1 MIIKNKLNNGKIQMY
16 VDILRINKGGNK
28 LMSVRQLKENKIT
41 KDGRSWVFIQY
52 SKGLDGKRHQY
63 QSQAYMTEEEAI
75 QAEKAYLNK
84 YKDVEVNPHM
94 TFKEAYTIYYNY
106 QKDKIKDS
114 TLKTYRDRIK
124 YMGLLD
130 NVELVNLN
138 WDLYQKWRAQINK
151 TNLCDRQKTDI
162 QKFIKQVINFAE
174 KQWDF
179 NLRKFYNK
187 LEPFKTPGALKKE
200 MDFYEPEEFF
210 KFISVVD
217 DLRYKCFFELLYYC
231 GLRRSEARGLQW
243 KHIDF
248 NNKTLTVSQ
257 QVLNPSNSN
266 ASTEWYISSTK
277 TEASNRTIPIS
288 TTLLNDL
295 AELKKTNERLSKFK
309 QTWFVLG
316 DDVPMATG
324 RMYFYRDKYAK
335 KAGIRRIRLHDF
347 RHSCAS
353 ALISGAAPI
362 TAVSNFLGHS
372 ETTETL
378 ETYTHMFKKDLAN
391 VPKFFDTLEKDFN
404 EKSSE

>member
-1 MIIKNKLNNGKIQMY
+1 
-16 VDILRINKGGNK
+16 
-28 LMSVRQLKENKIT
+28 MSVRQLKENKIT

-75 QAEKAYLNK
+75 RAEKAYLNK

-94 TFKEAYTIYYNY
+94 TFKEAYTIYYDY

-151 TNLCDRQKTDI
+151 TNLCDRYKTDI

-248 NNKTLTVSQ
+248 KNKLLTVSQ

-277 TEASNRTIPIS
+277 TEASNRTIPVP

-295 AELKKTNERLSKFK
+295 SELKKTNEKFSKFK

-316 DDVPMATG
+316 DDIPMATG
-324 RMYFYRDKYAK
+324 RMYFYRDKYAE

>member
-1 MIIKNKLNNGKIQMY
+1 
-16 VDILRINKGGNK
+16 
-28 LMSVRQLKENKIT
+28 MSVRQLKENKIT

-75 QAEKAYLNK
+75 QAEKEYLNK

-94 TFKEAYTIYYNY
+94 TFKEAYTIYYDY

-138 WDLYQKWRAQINK
+138 WDLYQKWRAQMNK
-151 TNLCDRQKTDI
+151 TNLCDRYKTDI

-248 NNKTLTVSQ
+248 INKTLTVSQ

-277 TEASNRTIPIS
+277 TEASNRTIPFS

-324 RMYFYRDKYAK
+324 RMYFYRDKYAE

>member
-1 MIIKNKLNNGKIQMY
+1 
-16 VDILRINKGGNK
+16 
-28 LMSVRQLKENKIT
+28 MSVRQLKENKIT

-63 QSQAYMTEEEAI
+63 QSQAYMTEDEAI

-94 TFKEAYTIYYNY
+94 TFKEAYTIYYDY

-138 WDLYQKWRAQINK
+138 WDLYQKWRAQMNK
-151 TNLCDRQKTDI
+151 TNLCDRYKTDI

-248 NNKTLTVSQ
+248 INKTLTVSQ

-316 DDVPMATG
+316 DNVPMATG

-404 EKSSE
+404 KKSSE

>member
-1 MIIKNKLNNGKIQMY
+1 
-16 VDILRINKGGNK
+16 
-28 LMSVRQLKENKIT
+28 MSVRQLKESKIT

-75 QAEKAYLNK
+75 QAEKIYLNK

-94 TFKEAYTIYYNY
+94 TFKEAYTIYYDY

-138 WDLYQKWRAQINK
+138 WNLYQKWRAQMNK
-151 TNLCDRQKTDI
+151 TNLCDRYKTDI

-248 NNKTLTVSQ
+248 KNKLLTVSQ

-277 TEASNRTIPIS
+277 TEASNRTIPIP

-295 AELKKTNERLSKFK
+295 SELKKTNEKFSKFK

-316 DDVPMATG
+316 DDIPMATG
-324 RMYFYRDKYAK
+324 RMYFYRDKYAE

>member
-1 MIIKNKLNNGKIQMY
+1 
-16 VDILRINKGGNK
+16 
-28 LMSVRQLKENKIT
+28 MSVRQLKQNKIT

-75 QAEKAYLNK
+75 QAEKEYLNK

-94 TFKEAYTIYYNY
+94 TFKEAYTIYYEY

-151 TNLCDRQKTDI
+151 TNLCDRYKTDI

-248 NNKTLTVSQ
+248 KNKLLTVSQ

-277 TEASNRTIPIS
+277 TEASNRTIPVP

-295 AELKKTNERLSKFK
+295 SELKKTNEKFSKFK
-309 QTWFVLG
+309 QTWFVLR
-316 DDVPMATG
+316 DDIPMATG
-324 RMYFYRDKYAK
+324 RMYFYRDKYAE

-404 EKSSE
+404 DKFSE

>member
-1 MIIKNKLNNGKIQMY
+1 
-16 VDILRINKGGNK
+16 
-28 LMSVRQLKENKIT
+28 MSVRQLKENKIT

-106 QKDKIKDS
+106 QNDKIKDS

-151 TNLCDRQKTDI
+151 TNLCDRYKTDI

-248 NNKTLTVSQ
+248 KNKLLTVSQ

-324 RMYFYRDKYAK
+324 RMYFYRDKYAE

>member
-1 MIIKNKLNNGKIQMY
+1 
-16 VDILRINKGGNK
+16 
-28 LMSVRQLKENKIT
+28 MSVRQLKKNKIT

-52 SKGLDGKRHQY
+52 SKGLEGKRHQY
-63 QSQAYMTEEEAI
+63 QSQAYMTEDEAI

-94 TFKEAYTIYYNY
+94 TFKEAYTIYYDY

-151 TNLCDRQKTDI
+151 TNLCDRYKTDI

-248 NNKTLTVSQ
+248 KNKLLTVSQ

-277 TEASNRTIPIS
+277 TEASNRTIPVP

-295 AELKKTNERLSKFK
+295 SELKKTNEKFSKFK

-316 DDVPMATG
+316 DDIPMATG
-324 RMYFYRDKYAK
+324 RMYFYRDKYAE

>member
-1 MIIKNKLNNGKIQMY
+1 
-16 VDILRINKGGNK
+16 
-28 LMSVRQLKENKIT
+28 MSVRQLKENKIT

-94 TFKEAYTIYYNY
+94 TFKEAYTIYYEY

-130 NVELVNLN
+130 NVELVNLD

-151 TNLCDRQKTDI
+151 TNLCDRYKTDI

-248 NNKTLTVSQ
+248 KNKLLTVSQ

-277 TEASNRTIPIS
+277 TEASNRTIPIA

-295 AELKKTNERLSKFK
+295 AELKKSNERIAKFK

-324 RMYFYRDKYAK
+324 RMYFYRDKYAE
-335 KAGIRRIRLHDF
+335 KAGVRRIRLHDF

-353 ALISGAAPI
+353 ALISGSAPI

-404 EKSSE
+404 EKSSK

>member
-1 MIIKNKLNNGKIQMY
+1 
-16 VDILRINKGGNK
+16 
-28 LMSVRQLKENKIT
+28 MSVRKLKENKIT

-63 QSQAYMTEEEAI
+63 QSKAYMTENEAL
-75 QAEKAYLNK
+75 QAEKEYLNK
-84 YKDVEVNPHM
+84 YRDVEVNPHM
-94 TFKEAYTIYYNY
+94 TFKEAYTIYYKY

-130 NVELVNLN
+130 NVELVNLD

-151 TNLCDRQKTDI
+151 TNLCDRYKTDI

-248 NNKTLTVSQ
+248 KNKLLTVSQ

-277 TEASNRTIPIS
+277 TEASNRTIPIA

-295 AELKKTNERLSKFK
+295 AELKKSNERIAKFK

-316 DDVPMATG
+316 DDIPMATG
-324 RMYFYRDKYAK
+324 KMYFYRDKYAE
-335 KAGIRRIRLHDF
+335 KAGVRRIRLHDF

-353 ALISGAAPI
+353 ALISGSAPI

>member
-1 MIIKNKLNNGKIQMY
+1 
-16 VDILRINKGGNK
+16 
-28 LMSVRQLKENKIT
+28 MSVRQLKQNKIT
-41 KDGRSWVFIQY
+41 KDGRSWVFMQY

-63 QSQAYMTEEEAI
+63 QSKAYMTENEAL
-75 QAEKAYLNK
+75 QAEKEYLNK

-94 TFKEAYTIYYNY
+94 TFKEAYTIYYDY

-130 NVELVNLN
+130 NVELVNLD

-151 TNLCDRQKTDI
+151 TNLCDRYKTDI

-248 NNKTLTVSQ
+248 KNKLLTVSQ
-257 QVLNPSNSN
+257 QVLNSSNSN

-277 TEASNRTIPIS
+277 TEASNRTIPIA

-295 AELKKTNERLSKFK
+295 AELKKSNERIAKFK

-316 DDVPMATG
+316 DDVPMATS
-324 RMYFYRDKYAK
+324 RMYFYRDKYAE
-335 KAGIRRIRLHDF
+335 KAGVRRIRLHDF

-353 ALISGAAPI
+353 ALISGSAPI

>member
-1 MIIKNKLNNGKIQMY
+1 
-16 VDILRINKGGNK
+16 
-28 LMSVRQLKENKIT
+28 MSVRQLKQNKIT

-75 QAEKAYLNK
+75 RAEKEYLNK

-94 TFKEAYTIYYNY
+94 TFKEAYTIYYDY

-138 WDLYQKWRAQINK
+138 WDLYQKWRAQINQ
-151 TNLCDRQKTDI
+151 TNLCDRYKTDI

-248 NNKTLTVSQ
+248 KNKLLTVSQ

-277 TEASNRTIPIS
+277 TEASNRTIPVP

-295 AELKKTNERLSKFK
+295 SELKKTNEKFSKFK

-316 DDVPMATG
+316 DDIPMATG
-324 RMYFYRDKYAK
+324 RMYFYRDKYAE

-404 EKSSE
+404 EKSSG

>member
-1 MIIKNKLNNGKIQMY
+1 MY

-75 QAEKAYLNK
+75 QAEKIYLNK

-94 TFKEAYTIYYNY
+94 TFKEAYTIYYDY

-138 WDLYQKWRAQINK
+138 WDLYQKWRAQMNK
-151 TNLCDRQKTDI
+151 TNLCDRYKTDI
-162 QKFIKQVINFAE
+162 QKFIKQIINFAE

-187 LEPFKTPGALKKE
+187 LEPFKTLGTLKKE

-248 NNKTLTVSQ
+248 NNRTLTVSQ

-335 KAGIRRIRLHDF
+335 KAGIRRIRLQDF

-404 EKSSE
+404 ENSSE

>member
-1 MIIKNKLNNGKIQMY
+1 
-16 VDILRINKGGNK
+16 
-28 LMSVRQLKENKIT
+28 MSVRKLKENKIT

-63 QSQAYMTEEEAI
+63 QSKAYMTENEAL
-75 QAEKAYLNK
+75 QAEKEYLNK

-94 TFKEAYTIYYNY
+94 TFKEAYTIYYEY

-130 NVELVNLN
+130 NVELVNLD

-151 TNLCDRQKTDI
+151 TNLCDRYKTDI

-210 KFISVVD
+210 KFISVVA

-248 NNKTLTVSQ
+248 KNKLLTVSQ

-277 TEASNRTIPIS
+277 TEASNRTIPIA

-295 AELKKTNERLSKFK
+295 AELKKSNEKIAKFK

-316 DDVPMATG
+316 DDIPMATG
-324 RMYFYRDKYAK
+324 RMYFYRDKYAE
-335 KAGIRRIRLHDF
+335 KAGVRRIRLHDF

-353 ALISGAAPI
+353 ALISGSAPI

>member
-1 MIIKNKLNNGKIQMY
+1 
-16 VDILRINKGGNK
+16 
-28 LMSVRQLKENKIT
+28 MSVRQLKQNKIT

-75 QAEKAYLNK
+75 QAEKIYLNK

-94 TFKEAYTIYYNY
+94 TFKEAYTIYYDY

-151 TNLCDRQKTDI
+151 TNLCDRYKTDI

-248 NNKTLTVSQ
+248 KNKLLTVSQ

-277 TEASNRTIPIS
+277 TEASNRTIPVP

-295 AELKKTNERLSKFK
+295 SELKKTNEKFSKFK

-316 DDVPMATG
+316 DDIPMATG
-324 RMYFYRDKYAK
+324 RMYFYRDKYAE

-404 EKSSE
+404 EKPSE

>member
-1 MIIKNKLNNGKIQMY
+1 
-16 VDILRINKGGNK
+16 
-28 LMSVRQLKENKIT
+28 MSVRQLKENKIT
-41 KDGRSWVFIQY
+41 KDGRSWIFIQY

-75 QAEKAYLNK
+75 QAEKIYLNK

-94 TFKEAYTIYYNY
+94 TFKEAYTIYYDY

-138 WDLYQKWRAQINK
+138 WDLYQKWRAQMNK
-151 TNLCDRQKTDI
+151 TNLCDRYKTDI
-162 QKFIKQVINFAE
+162 QKFIKQIINFAE

-248 NNKTLTVSQ
+248 NNRTLTVSQ

-316 DDVPMATG
+316 DDVPMTTG
-324 RMYFYRDKYAK
+324 RMYFYRDKYAE
-335 KAGIRRIRLHDF
+335 KAGIRRIRLHNF

-404 EKSSE
+404 ENSSE

>member
-1 MIIKNKLNNGKIQMY
+1 
-16 VDILRINKGGNK
+16 
-28 LMSVRQLKENKIT
+28 MSVRQLKENKIT

-75 QAEKAYLNK
+75 QAEKIYLNK

-94 TFKEAYTIYYNY
+94 TFKEAYTIYYDY

-138 WDLYQKWRAQINK
+138 WDLYQKWRAQMNK
-151 TNLCDRQKTDI
+151 TNLCDRYKTDI

-295 AELKKTNERLSKFK
+295 AELKKTNERLLKFK

-324 RMYFYRDKYAK
+324 RMYFYRDKYAE

>member
-1 MIIKNKLNNGKIQMY
+1 
-16 VDILRINKGGNK
+16 
-28 LMSVRQLKENKIT
+28 MSVRQLKENKIT

-75 QAEKAYLNK
+75 QAEKIYLNK

-94 TFKEAYTIYYNY
+94 TFKEAYTIYYDY

-138 WDLYQKWRAQINK
+138 WDLYQKWRAQMNK
-151 TNLCDRQKTDI
+151 TNLCDRYKTDI

-217 DLRYKCFFELLYYC
+217 NLRYKCFFELLYYC

-324 RMYFYRDKYAK
+324 RMYFYRDKYAE
-335 KAGIRRIRLHDF
+335 KAGIRKIRLHDF

>member
-1 MIIKNKLNNGKIQMY
+1 
-16 VDILRINKGGNK
+16 
-28 LMSVRQLKENKIT
+28 MSVRQLKENKIT

-75 QAEKAYLNK
+75 QAEKIYLNK

-94 TFKEAYTIYYNY
+94 TFKEAYTIYYDY

-138 WDLYQKWRAQINK
+138 WDLYQKWRAQMNK
-151 TNLCDRQKTDI
+151 TNLCDRYKTDI

-316 DDVPMATG
+316 DDVPMTTG
-324 RMYFYRDKYAK
+324 RMYFYRDKYAE

>member
-1 MIIKNKLNNGKIQMY
+1 
-16 VDILRINKGGNK
+16 
-28 LMSVRQLKENKIT
+28 MSVRQLKENKIT

-63 QSQAYMTEEEAI
+63 QSQAYMTEDEAI

-94 TFKEAYTIYYNY
+94 TFKEAYTIYYDY

-151 TNLCDRQKTDI
+151 TNLCDRYKTDI

-248 NNKTLTVSQ
+248 KNKLLTVSQ

-277 TEASNRTIPIS
+277 TEASNRTIPVP

-295 AELKKTNERLSKFK
+295 AELKKTNEKFSKFK

-324 RMYFYRDKYAK
+324 RMYFYRDKYAE

>member
-1 MIIKNKLNNGKIQMY
+1 
-16 VDILRINKGGNK
+16 
-28 LMSVRQLKENKIT
+28 MSVRQLKENKIT

-63 QSQAYMTEEEAI
+63 QSQAYMTEDEAI
-75 QAEKAYLNK
+75 QAEKSYLNK

-94 TFKEAYTIYYNY
+94 TFKEAYTIYYDY

-151 TNLCDRQKTDI
+151 TNLCDRYKTDI

-324 RMYFYRDKYAK
+324 RMYFYRDKYAE

>member
-1 MIIKNKLNNGKIQMY
+1 
-16 VDILRINKGGNK
+16 
-28 LMSVRQLKENKIT
+28 MSVRQLKENKIT
-41 KDGRSWVFIQY
+41 KNGRSWVFIQY

-63 QSQAYMTEEEAI
+63 QSKAYMTENEAI
-75 QAEKAYLNK
+75 QAEKEYLNK

-94 TFKEAYTIYYNY
+94 TFKEAYTIYYEY

-130 NVELVNLN
+130 NVELVNLD

-151 TNLCDRQKTDI
+151 TNLCDRYKTDI

-248 NNKTLTVSQ
+248 KNKLLTVSQ

-277 TEASNRTIPIS
+277 TEASNRTIPIA

-295 AELKKTNERLSKFK
+295 AELKKSNERIAKFK

-316 DDVPMATG
+316 DAVPMATG
-324 RMYFYRDKYAK
+324 RMYFYRDKYAE
-335 KAGIRRIRLHDF
+335 KAGVRRIRLHDF

-353 ALISGAAPI
+353 ALISGSAPI

>member
-1 MIIKNKLNNGKIQMY
+1 
-16 VDILRINKGGNK
+16 
-28 LMSVRQLKENKIT
+28 MSVRQLKENKIT

-75 QAEKAYLNK
+75 QAEKIYLNK

-94 TFKEAYTIYYNY
+94 TFKEAYTIYYDY

-138 WDLYQKWRAQINK
+138 CDLYQKWRAQMNK
-151 TNLCDRQKTDI
+151 TNLCDRYKTDI

-248 NNKTLTVSQ
+248 INKTLTVSQ

-404 EKSSE
+404 KKSSE

>member
-1 MIIKNKLNNGKIQMY
+1 
-16 VDILRINKGGNK
+16 
-28 LMSVRQLKENKIT
+28 MSVRQLKENKIT

-75 QAEKAYLNK
+75 QAEKIYLNK

-94 TFKEAYTIYYNY
+94 TFKEAYTIYYDY

-138 WDLYQKWRAQINK
+138 WDLYQKWRAQMNK
-151 TNLCDRQKTDI
+151 TNLCDRYKTDI

-200 MDFYEPEEFF
+200 MDFYEREEFF

-217 DLRYKCFFELLYYC
+217 DLRYKCFFKLLYYC

-248 NNKTLTVSQ
+248 NNKTLTVS
-257 QVLNPSNSN
+257 
-266 ASTEWYISSTK
+266 
-277 TEASNRTIPIS
+277 
-288 TTLLNDL
+288 
-295 AELKKTNERLSKFK
+295 
-309 QTWFVLG
+309 
-316 DDVPMATG
+316 
-324 RMYFYRDKYAK
+324 
-335 KAGIRRIRLHDF
+335 
-347 RHSCAS
+347 
-353 ALISGAAPI
+353 
-362 TAVSNFLGHS
+362 
-372 ETTETL
+372 
-378 ETYTHMFKKDLAN
+378 
-391 VPKFFDTLEKDFN
+391 
-404 EKSSE
+404 

>member
-1 MIIKNKLNNGKIQMY
+1 
-16 VDILRINKGGNK
+16 
-28 LMSVRQLKENKIT
+28 MSVRQLKENKIT

-75 QAEKAYLNK
+75 QAEKIYLNK

-94 TFKEAYTIYYNY
+94 TFKEAYTIYYDY

-138 WDLYQKWRAQINK
+138 WDLYQKWRAQMNK
-151 TNLCDRQKTDI
+151 TNLCDRYKTDI

-248 NNKTLTVSQ
+248 INKTLTVSQ

-324 RMYFYRDKYAK
+324 RMYFYRDKYAE

-353 ALISGAAPI
+353 ALISVAAPI

-404 EKSSE
+404 KKSSE

>member
-1 MIIKNKLNNGKIQMY
+1 
-16 VDILRINKGGNK
+16 
-28 LMSVRQLKENKIT
+28 MSVRQLKENKIT

-75 QAEKAYLNK
+75 QAEKIYLNK
-84 YKDVEVNPHM
+84 YKDIEVNPHM
-94 TFKEAYTIYYNY
+94 TFKKAYTIYYDY

-138 WDLYQKWRAQINK
+138 WDLYQKWRAQMNK
-151 TNLCDRQKTDI
+151 TNLCDRYKTDI

-200 MDFYEPEEFF
+200 MDFYEHEEFF

-217 DLRYKCFFELLYYC
+217 DLRYKCFFELLYYY
-231 GLRRSEARGLQW
+231 GLRRSEAKGLQW

-248 NNKTLTVSQ
+248 KHKLLTVSQ

-277 TEASNRTIPIS
+277 TEASNRTIPIA

-295 AELKKTNERLSKFK
+295 EELKKSNERIAKFK

-324 RMYFYRDKYAK
+324 RMYFYRDKYAE
-335 KAGIRRIRLHDF
+335 KAGVKQKRLHDF

-353 ALISGAAPI
+353 LLIYKGASI
-362 TAVSNFLGHS
+362 NMVSKFLGHS
-372 ETTETL
+372 KIEETL
-378 ETYTHMFKKDLAN
+378 NTYTHLYSNALSDITNLIDEM
-391 VPKFFDTLEKDFN
+391 N
-404 EKSSE
+404 ES

>member
-1 MIIKNKLNNGKIQMY
+1 
-16 VDILRINKGGNK
+16 
-28 LMSVRQLKENKIT
+28 MSVRQLKESKIT

-75 QAEKAYLNK
+75 QAEKIYLNK

-94 TFKEAYTIYYNY
+94 TFKEAYTIYYDY

-130 NVELVNLN
+130 NVKLVNLN
-138 WDLYQKWRAQINK
+138 WDLYQKWRAQMNK
-151 TNLCDRQKTDI
+151 TNLCDRYKTDI

-248 NNKTLTVSQ
+248 KNKLLTVSQ

-295 AELKKTNERLSKFK
+295 AKLKKTNERLSKFK

-324 RMYFYRDKYAK
+324 RMYFYRDKYAE

-404 EKSSE
+404 EKSSGLYYK